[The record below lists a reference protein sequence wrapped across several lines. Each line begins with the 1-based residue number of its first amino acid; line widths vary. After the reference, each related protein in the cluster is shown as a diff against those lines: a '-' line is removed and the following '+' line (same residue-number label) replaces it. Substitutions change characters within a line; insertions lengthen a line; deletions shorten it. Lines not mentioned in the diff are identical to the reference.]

1 MKKMRIL
8 LSLNRFYPEVGGAE
22 TNLYFQANY
31 LAKNHDVTVFTPKRQ
46 ENPDHEFI
54 NGYQVFRFFDL
65 LNIKGRRPNLNTK
78 TLSPGMF
85 LKVLFGKRFDVIMC
99 FPSINYNNMLVFLAA
114 KFRGIPVILCSFDLL
129 DYSKLIEAKGTI
141 NPNLL
146 ENHNLSKKEA
156 FFAKRFDKIFA
167 ISNREINVFR
177 KYNNN
182 VDYSPVPILLD
193 EYEKQVIDPRA
204 KYKLEKS
211 DFVFLSLG
219 RISKIKGQDLALE
232 AFIKIARNNP
242 SSYLIFVGREDY
254 EPELYAQMQKRI
266 MDEGL
271 ENHVLFTGMVEREEV
286 IGWLRYSD
294 IHVIPVRFMNSGAVV
309 VESWAAGTPVI
320 QSNAVDPNLVV
331 EEENGYLFKTENIEE
346 LAEKMNRAIKNR
358 EKLDDMSRNGRELV
372 ESRYT
377 YEFLTDIYEKS
388 FSEVLN
394 LN

>member
-1 MKKMRIL
+1 
-8 LSLNRFYPEVGGAE
+8 
-22 TNLYFQANY
+22 
-31 LAKNHDVTVFTPKRQ
+31 
-46 ENPDHEFI
+46 
-54 NGYQVFRFFDL
+54 
-65 LNIKGRRPNLNTK
+65 
-78 TLSPGMF
+78 
-85 LKVLFGKRFDVIMC
+85 
-99 FPSINYNNMLVFLAA
+99 
-114 KFRGIPVILCSFDLL
+114 
-129 DYSKLIEAKGTI
+129 
-141 NPNLL
+141 
-146 ENHNLSKKEA
+146 
-156 FFAKRFDKIFA
+156 
-167 ISNREINVFR
+167 
-177 KYNNN
+177 
-182 VDYSPVPILLD
+182 
-193 EYEKQVIDPRA
+193 
-204 KYKLEKS
+204 
-211 DFVFLSLG
+211 
-219 RISKIKGQDLALE
+219 
-232 AFIKIARNNP
+232 
-242 SSYLIFVGREDY
+242 
-254 EPELYAQMQKRI
+254 